1 MHEKRGSG
9 TVGQGSQEGGGEIG
23 TYLQV
28 LLSCMCGM
36 CALEGGL
43 SGPCTQQGGHRACP
57 GPTLAEL
64 RRAGLI
70 ASVG

>member
-43 SGPCTQQGGHRACP
+43 NGPCTQQGGHRVSPDRLLLSCAA
-57 GPTLAEL
+57 LASPL
-64 RRAGLI
+64 L
-70 ASVG
+70 